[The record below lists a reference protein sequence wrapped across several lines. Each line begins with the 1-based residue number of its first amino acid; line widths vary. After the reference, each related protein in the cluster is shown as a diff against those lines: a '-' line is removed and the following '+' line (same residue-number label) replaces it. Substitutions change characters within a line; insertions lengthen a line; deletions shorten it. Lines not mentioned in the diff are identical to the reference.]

1 MFEQIIKNYYKT
13 LNLHKLGITSQ
24 SSVQDVA
31 RACVEKAFIDSIV
44 NSAGRI
50 WGITHYTDEVEEVKT
65 LVSSEVCR
73 YLNSDPN
80 TYTHNQLHSYLIHTI
95 TENCF
100 KKYNSD
106 RANSSTGRKVGY
118 TVGNA
123 QKIIN
128 MTFKDIMAHYVSIG
142 NSQYNEHFKSCHM
155 PFDSIIYGYIKN
167 TVIPDLLNAGKTS
180 GAEVLTKLVK
190 TPWSL
195 NHDYELYR
203 DTQGTLSLYLGSSNK
218 YAGCTLLE
226 AEFDIWNTTKTK
238 NLNLNLN
245 KKHKIKN

>member
-106 RANSSTGRKVGY
+106 IFQFQKHKEALLRKDL
-118 TVGNA
+118 TSFEINTTLASIIENEFNA
-123 QKIIN
+123 AFFDRKIKLN
-128 MTFKDIMAHYVSIG
+128 IG
-142 NSQYNEHFKSCHM
+142 NSKNPNWVRKGISPFKM
-155 PFDSIIYGYIKN
+155 F
-167 TVIPDLLNAGKTS
+167 
-180 GAEVLTKLVK
+180 
-190 TPWSL
+190 
-195 NHDYELYR
+195 
-203 DTQGTLSLYLGSSNK
+203 LSSY
-218 YAGCTLLE
+218 
-226 AEFDIWNTTKTK
+226 FR
-238 NLNLNLN
+238 NLKMN
-245 KKHKIKN
+245 